1 MVKVNLLL
9 FLSSIFGFCWGQ
21 NPTADFQVSATACQ
35 TQRISITDQ
44 STSADAY
51 SWDFCAD
58 DFLTLKDYSSAGTIS
73 GISYGTGFSM
83 VEDDGIWRAFALGT
97 LSDKLFRLDFDLGL
111 LNNPVV
117 TDLGDSFNALNFGQ
131 SIDLIEQNGEWF
143 AAVTNFDNGAGINL
157 LRFGGDL
164 KSTPTV
170 ESLGGFGITGRIW
183 DAKFAKQ
190 GDDFFLIFIGRQSNE
205 LIRVNFRDS
214 FDNSTTGFVYNHVLT
229 GPSVINGFDIVW
241 TGTEWKILALSS
253 STDEVY
259 QYTLGAN
266 LANAPVEE
274 ANYTSVVDKPYR
286 VNIVSEADDFIAIVS
301 GEDAGDVRLFD
312 YNNLSITNPPTQ
324 LPHTSISDMI
334 GLQGIRHNGQ
344 SLIFGNGL
352 SNQLRRAIFEST
364 CGTNPTYSID
374 ASPNPLQYTNGGTK
388 KIELVVRNNTSGMH
402 DNISKSI
409 QVSSLVAPDIDFTFQ
424 NVCVDSPIDF
434 TLQNSSG
441 DLTSANWDFGDGNGS
456 SGETLSH
463 IYTTSGIYEV
473 ELTVQAVNACE
484 NLIIKS
490 LAIYEK
496 PVASFTSP
504 PGLICTNNEFTFLNT
519 TVDNFDGNLTYQ
531 WLVDDVPTS
540 TDRDLL
546 HTFTMG
552 GDKKI
557 TLQTAIPGCSSEF
570 IQILTGVGEG
580 PIIDFAVEGVCL
592 NETIQL
598 INASQGD
605 IASYAW
611 DFGDGQTS
619 SEASPT
625 VGYSSAGE
633 YTISL
638 ETQGTNGCVSA
649 KSVNHQIFSIPQPNF
664 NIDLPP
670 FSCSGLPTQ
679 FNDLTPVLTD
689 SNLESWFWMYGDNGA
704 TGSGQAPQHTYA
716 LSGLYDV
723 TLQVTSDQGCTNQL
737 TKSVSIAE
745 SPVATINNS
754 PACVNTGTELQSSSM
769 TPVVDWEWKVEN
781 NFYYTENPSHVFVSP
796 GTYNVNLL
804 VTGENGCLGS
814 SLKQVVVPVPAT
826 IDFTSFKKC
835 VGTDAE
841 FYATA
846 TDSPDLAARYSWL
859 MNGAEKQGENVTYV
873 FPETGLYEVLLS
885 VTTESG
891 CVYTINKAQTVIEN
905 PQANFT
911 YSPGVGAP
919 PLPVQ
924 FVNSSANARSYTWYF
939 NDATDATSSLVSPS
953 FTFTE
958 VGDYAV
964 DLVASNDE
972 GCESTISK
980 LIKVALPLLYLSL
993 ENFETIEGS
1002 NGLLQ
1007 MRVTLNNQGNVDV
1020 QDLPLSVQLNN
1031 GTELFEKV
1039 PERIPGGESRTLVLS
1054 TSLSKTPGLQFLCIN
1069 LQLENNAPGAN
1080 EELCLSLEE
1089 STIFTTPYP
1098 NPAKDIL
1105 KLEWI
1110 ADKVED
1116 MTLSVISSFGK
1127 EMLSI
1132 SFTGQQGLNS
1142 HTLSTQLWQEG
1153 LYFIKVQSPSVERT
1167 FRIIIV
1173 R

>member
-1 MVKVNLLL
+1 M
-9 FLSSIFGFCWGQ
+9 FGFCWGQ
-21 NPTADFQVSATACQ
+21 TPTADFQVSATACQ
-35 TQRISITDQ
+35 TQRISITNQ

-58 DFLTLKDYSSAGTIS
+58 DFLTLKDYSSAGTIP

-111 LNNPVV
+111 FNNPVV

-143 AAVTNFDNGAGINL
+143 AAVTNIDNGAGVNL
-157 LRFGGDL
+157 LRFGSDL
-164 KSTPTV
+164 KSTPTMQA
-170 ESLGGFGITGRIW
+170 LGGFGVVGRIW
-183 DAKFAKQ
+183 DAKFVKQ
-190 GDDFFLIFIGRQSNE
+190 GDDFFLVFIVRNSNE
-205 LIRVNFRDS
+205 LVRVNFRDS
-214 FDNSTTGFVYNHVLT
+214 FDNPTAGFVYNHLLT

-344 SLIFGNGL
+344 SLIFGTGL

-374 ASPNPLQYTNGGTK
+374 ASPNPLQYANGGTK
-388 KIELVVRNNTSGMH
+388 KIELVVRNNTSGMN

-424 NVCVDSPIDF
+424 NVCVNSPIDF

-441 DLTSANWDFGDGNGS
+441 DLTSANWVFGDGNGS

-463 IYTTSGIYEV
+463 TYTTSGVYEV

-484 NLIIKS
+484 NFISKS
-490 LAIYEK
+490 LIVYEE
-496 PVASFTSP
+496 PDASFSLP
-504 PGLICTNNEFTFLNT
+504 PGLICSNNEFTFLNT

-540 TDRDLL
+540 TERDFL
-546 HTFTMG
+546 HTFTTG
-552 GDKKI
+552 GDKEI
-557 TLQTAIPGCSSEF
+557 TLQTSIPGCSNEVA
-570 IQILTGVGEG
+570 QILPGVGEG
-580 PIIDFAVEGVCL
+580 PIVDFAVEGVCL
-592 NETIQL
+592 NENIQMT
-598 INASQGD
+598 NASIGD

-619 SEASPT
+619 TETSPT
-625 VGYSSAGE
+625 VGYAAIGE

-638 ETQGTNGCVSA
+638 ETLGNNGCVST
-649 KSVNHQIFSIPQPNF
+649 KSIDHQIFSIPQPNF
-664 NIDLPP
+664 NTDLPP
-670 FSCSGLPTQ
+670 FSCSGSPTQ
-679 FNDLTPVLTD
+679 FNDLTPVLVD
-689 SNLESWFWMYGDNGA
+689 SNLESWLWTFGDNGA
-704 TGSGQAPQHTYA
+704 TDSEQSPQHTYV

-723 TLQVTSDQGCTNQL
+723 TLEVTSDQGCASQL
-737 TKSVSIAE
+737 TKSISIAE
-745 SPVATINNS
+745 SPTSIINNS
-754 PACVNTGTELQSSSM
+754 PACVDTGMELMSSSN
-769 TPVVDWEWKVEN
+769 TPIVAWEWKVGN
-781 NFYYTENPSHVFVSP
+781 NFYYTENPSHVFEAP
-796 GTYNVNLL
+796 GTYDINLL
-804 VTGENGCLGS
+804 TTALNGCLGS
-814 SLKQVVVPVPAT
+814 SFKQVIVPIPAT
-826 IDFTSFKKC
+826 IDFTSTKKC
-835 VGTDAE
+835 VGTEAE
-841 FYATA
+841 FLATSEGSS
-846 TDSPDLAARYSWL
+846 DFAASYSWL
-859 MNGAEKQGENVTYV
+859 INGVEKQGEEVTYA
-873 FPETGLYEVLLS
+873 FPTTGLYEVLLS

-891 CVYTINKAQTVIEN
+891 CMYSINKAQTIVEN
-905 PQANFT
+905 PVANFT
-911 YSPGVGAP
+911 YFPASGAP

-924 FVNSSANARSYTWYF
+924 FTNNSTNSSSYSWRF
-939 NDATDATSSLVSPS
+939 NDLTGATSSSASPS

-964 DLVASNDE
+964 DLVASNEE

-980 LIKVALPLLYLSL
+980 LIKVALPFLYVSL
-993 ENFETIEGS
+993 DGFEIIEGA

-1007 MRVTLNNQGNVDV
+1007 MQVTLNNQGNVDV
-1020 QDLPLSVQLNN
+1020 QNLPLSVSLNN
-1031 GTELFEKV
+1031 GTELYERV
-1039 PERIPGGESRTLVLS
+1039 PELIPSGESRTVMLS
-1054 TSLSKTPGLQFLCIN
+1054 TGISRTPGLQFLCLK
-1069 LQLENNAPGAN
+1069 LQLDNNAPSAQ
-1080 EELCLSLEE
+1080 EELCLNLEG
-1089 STIFTTPYP
+1089 STVFTTPYP
-1098 NPAKDIL
+1098 NPASNIL
-1105 KLEWI
+1105 KLEWV
-1110 ADKVED
+1110 ADKAED
-1116 MTLSVISSFGK
+1116 LNLSVVNSLGK
-1127 EMLSI
+1127 EILSI
-1132 SFTGQQGLNS
+1132 SFTGQQGLNN

-1153 LYFIKVQSPSVERT
+1153 LYFIKVKSLSVEST
-1167 FRIIIV
+1167 FRIIIA